1 MALAPQ
7 RNVIPS
13 AARDLLSGLEAYVG
27 AQVNKRY
34 RVYILASRSRNLYT
48 GMTNS
53 MMRRLVEHRENR
65 VPGFTSKYRIHR
77 LVYIETYRD
86 VRVAIRREKEIKSWR
101 REKRVA
107 LIEAENP
114 TWRDLAEEWFAKYPA
129 QKQIPPAKNRPAG

>member
-1 MALAPQ
+1 MPLAPQ

-13 AARDLLSGLEAYVG
+13 EARDLLLDSKAR

-34 RVYILASRSRNLYT
+34 SVCILASRSRVLYT

-65 VPGFTSKYRIHR
+65 VAGFTSKYRIHR
-77 LVYIETYRD
+77 LVYIETYMD

-114 TWRDLAEEWFAKYPA
+114 TWSDLAEEWFAKYPT
-129 QKQIPPAKNRPAG
+129 QKQIPPAIKRPTG